1 MAPRTIIIDD
11 SNFIVTQLRKH
22 FTETLGHQVV
32 AVGKDGN
39 EAVDL
44 YRTHRP
50 DLLAIDLSM
59 PHKRGVDAIK
69 EIIAE
74 FPDARIVVISAV
86 RSQEMIEC
94 IQLGAK
100 SYIESWVFT

>member
-1 MAPRTIIIDD
+1 M
-11 SNFIVTQLRKH
+11 SQVNTQ
-22 FTETLGHQVV
+22 F
-32 AVGKDGN
+32 
-39 EAVDL
+39 
-44 YRTHRP
+44 
-50 DLLAIDLSM
+50 
-59 PHKRGVDAIK
+59 K

-100 SYIESWVFT
+100 SYIEKPLKFDTQEYVRDFALTVEEALGGSRG